1 MIWANS
7 ITRANTITVLLTQAN
22 TTTRANIMGSF
33 GDGHTH
39 TRTEICFAG
48 QQCVWMRAVSI
59 RSEHAGRR
67 PFLQIESDIFQHL
80 KHLSLIGTKEKGNL
94 GDTKKRD
101 YLWNFSQIANQK
113 KK

>member
-39 TRTEICFAG
+39 TRTEIAG

-67 PFLQIESDIFQHL
+67 PFLQIESDIFEHF
-80 KHLSLIGTKEKGNL
+80 KHLSLIGTNKRGNL
-94 GDTKKRD
+94 GWHKKNGIFV
-101 YLWNFSQIANQK
+101 WKFSQIADQK
-113 KK
+113 